1 MTIDLPR
8 SQTPR
13 VSVIVV
19 ATSNFDLLC
28 ACLRSVARRIKLLYW
43 RLWSASVADVRL
55 PYSPSFGIL
64 WSRRY

>member
-43 RLWSASVADVRL
+43 RL
-55 PYSPSFGIL
+55 
-64 WSRRY
+64 